1 MHPLEIV
8 DELYEV
14 FVGMVYGPLVDT
26 ARSLAFTLG
35 LASARDVPWSRVF
48 GNEITL
54 AAPALLVEAMPAVP
68 EVCTRDATFAHMLAV
83 IEAFASDRIAD
94 RQIRGTAPLMALLR
108 QMRAARDRA
117 MARVVS
123 ATSGASDPSI
133 DFGLSDE
140 KTRYAILSEHEILR
154 EGKPV
159 TFATYETVSLGKQS
173 PGFPAPLAVAFA
185 AGWDARRRTALYQLL
200 ASVWLGLQMHDDVV
214 DWEDDFARG
223 GAWAVALAKGRPEAR
238 PVTREPAVVS
248 TRLRV
253 LASGVLEHM
262 LARSRGHFRAARLRA
277 RLLGARRLELWATQ
291 REAKVGALVTAERS
305 SPGYAVRAHALAPW
319 AGEVL
324 A

>member
-1 MHPLEIV
+1 VHPLEIV

-35 LASARDVPWSRVF
+35 LAPARDVPWSRVF

-54 AAPALLVEAMPAVP
+54 AAPVLLVEAMPDVP
-68 EVCTRDATFAHMLAV
+68 EVCAGAV
-83 IEAFASDRIAD
+83 
-94 RQIRGTAPLMALLR
+94 
-108 QMRAARDRA
+108 
-117 MARVVS
+117 
-123 ATSGASDPSI
+123 DPSI
-133 DFGLSDE
+133 DFGLADE

-173 PGFPAPLAVAFA
+173 PGFPAPLAMAFA

-223 GAWAVALAKGRPEAR
+223 GAWAVSLAKGRPEAR
-238 PVTREPAVVS
+238 PVTRESEVVS
-248 TRLRV
+248 TRQRV

-291 REAKVGALVTAERS
+291 RETKIGALVTAERS